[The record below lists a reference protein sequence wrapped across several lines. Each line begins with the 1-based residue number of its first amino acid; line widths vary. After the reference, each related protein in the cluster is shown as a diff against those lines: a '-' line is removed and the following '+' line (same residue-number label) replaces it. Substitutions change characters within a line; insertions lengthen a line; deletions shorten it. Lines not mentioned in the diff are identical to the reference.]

1 MKRFWDILK
10 YFGIA
15 AGALGTLYGAFTI
28 LDTIKDDVADVKTE
42 MVTFSATADTLL
54 SISRTYD
61 ARIMSNMKSIEYSTG
76 QTQLVVDSYLK
87 HLRND
92 KSLTKDEFVNY
103 MDPFLEYIKKN
114 SSPEL
119 SQQSTQ
125 SIREDSEDQNTPG
138 NMMYSSSH

>member
-138 NMMYSSSH
+138 NMIYSSSH

>member
-15 AGALGTLYGAFTI
+15 AGTLVTLYGAFTI

-61 ARIMSNMKSIEYSTG
+61 ARIMNNMKSIEYSTG

-138 NMMYSSSH
+138 NMIYSSSH